1 MDSDMASASVDVGE
15 LFRICFP
22 GEAYTEDQRSRLAS
36 ELRHIAD
43 AVHLGDPDVEMHR
56 RRRRICV
63 ETALPLQT
71 DDARDV
77 QSQRQIRRIRLS
89 RVDRPVSTKRRR
101 RPPQCSHRPRSSGA
115 ATRVSICDCIIE
127 LLL

>member
-1 MDSDMASASVDVGE
+1 MASVSVDVGE

-63 ETALPLQT
+63 SGTALRLQIN
-71 DDARDV
+71 DARDV
-77 QSQRQIRRIRLS
+77 QSQRQIRRIRL
-89 RVDRPVSTKRRR
+89 
-101 RPPQCSHRPRSSGA
+101 
-115 ATRVSICDCIIE
+115 
-127 LLL
+127 